1 MQMQDADYLGKMNVT
16 PRSCTRI
23 YIWSIIFKNV
33 IFWATERMLS
43 TLASAANLTRL
54 GTLVVCVKQEF
65 NVSLFETIVI
75 INLLWCVNCK

>member
-1 MQMQDADYLGKMNVT
+1 
-16 PRSCTRI
+16 
-23 YIWSIIFKNV
+23 
-33 IFWATERMLS
+33 MLS

-75 INLLWCVNCK
+75 INLL